1 MEMRGEK
8 VDVNT
13 IRQNVKDKA
22 KEFGSEV
29 KTAAQNIGNK
39 AKEFANT
46 KGKAFASE
54 VSDTARRGGRGLG
67 HAIGV
72 LFKVFF
78 LFIAGTIAFAI
89 FVSIIALIFG
99 GIAWWPINNFLWT
112 SNSQQVYA
120 WGTLI
125 FFLFIPLIAFITW
138 LIRRIIRV
146 RSRTSY
152 LGWTFASLW
161 AIGWV
166 SVVLF
171 ATSVS
176 KDFRE
181 QENVSTPI
189 RTSQPVNGKMI
200 VLASEPELYYTGRF
214 SWMNDESNGWDLTED
229 TLRLSTIKFTIR
241 KSQDEQYYITLRKHS
256 FGRTEDEA
264 IERAEKIQY
273 SIYSR
278 DSILD
283 LASGYAIDKASKFR
297 GQQVEVEIQVPAGK
311 MIRFDKS
318 IREKLHPS
326 NFRVNRRY
334 RKNRVV
340 EIEFDD
346 RYSFRYRTDVD
357 YVMQN
362 DGTLKDISGNTIN
375 ADDYRYNGNQDS
387 IELRKTI
394 EQKERELKEL
404 KEEQKKIKTSTGSIK
419 IEKDEIDG
427 AISKSPSLI
436 FSHLRSYL

>member
-1 MEMRGEK
+1 
-8 VDVNT
+8 
-13 IRQNVKDKA
+13 
-22 KEFGSEV
+22 
-29 KTAAQNIGNK
+29 
-39 AKEFANT
+39 
-46 KGKAFASE
+46 
-54 VSDTARRGGRGLG
+54 
-67 HAIGV
+67 
-72 LFKVFF
+72 
-78 LFIAGTIAFAI
+78 
-89 FVSIIALIFG
+89 
-99 GIAWWPINNFLWT
+99 
-112 SNSQQVYA
+112 
-120 WGTLI
+120 
-125 FFLFIPLIAFITW
+125 
-138 LIRRIIRV
+138 
-146 RSRTSY
+146 
-152 LGWTFASLW
+152 
-161 AIGWV
+161 
-166 SVVLF
+166 
-171 ATSVS
+171 
-176 KDFRE
+176 
-181 QENVSTPI
+181 
-189 RTSQPVNGKMI
+189 MI

-214 SWMNDESNGWDLTED
+214 SWMNDESNGWDLTDD

-241 KSQDEQYYITLRKHS
+241 KSQDEQYYVTVRKHS

-273 SIYSR
+273 SIFSR

-283 LASGYAIDKASKFR
+283 LASGYAIDKSSKFR

-346 RYSFRYRTDVD
+346 RYSFRYRSDVD

-362 DGTLKDISGNTIN
+362 DGTLKDVSGNTTN
-375 ADDYRYNGNQDS
+375 TTDYRYKENKDS
-387 IELRKTI
+387 VELQKTI

-404 KEEQKKIKTSTGSIK
+404 KDEQKKIKTSTSSIK

-427 AISKSPSLI
+427 AISRSPSLI